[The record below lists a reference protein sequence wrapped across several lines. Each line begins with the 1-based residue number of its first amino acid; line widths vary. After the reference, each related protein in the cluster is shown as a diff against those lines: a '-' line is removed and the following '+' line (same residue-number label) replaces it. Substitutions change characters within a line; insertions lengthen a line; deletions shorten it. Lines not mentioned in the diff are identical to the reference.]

1 MAGERAAP
9 RAGPAARPLLLLFD
23 IDGTLL
29 GRASAAHSDALH
41 EALRQVHGVDTRAA
55 RAQISPAGRT
65 DGEIAR
71 LLLLGA
77 GVSARAIDDGALAV
91 REACCEAYARLCPP
105 DLTDKVLPGIAELLG
120 WLETRHD
127 VRLSLVTG
135 NFEPVAR
142 LKLTR
147 AGLGLHFESGQGAF
161 GSDSEDRAALPGI
174 ARKRGGHD
182 GVSHPRHRTLVIG
195 DTPLDIA
202 CARADALRCL
212 AVTTGPYEASELS
225 GADGVAGD
233 PGQLRELLKGA
244 LLS

>member
-1 MAGERAAP
+1 VSDGGSSSAAP
-9 RAGPAARPLLLLFD
+9 APLLLLFD

-29 GRASAAHSDALH
+29 GRASSAHSDALH
-41 EALRQVHGVDTRAA
+41 KALRAVHGVDTLPG

-77 GVSARAIDDGALAV
+77 GVSARAIDEGAMAV
-91 REACCEAYARLCPP
+91 REACCQAYARLCPP
-105 DLTDKVLPGIAELLG
+105 DLSDKVLPGIAELLT
-120 WLETRHD
+120 WLDTRDD

-135 NFEPVAR
+135 NYEPVAR

-147 AGLGLHFESGQGAF
+147 AGLGRHFPSGQGGF

-174 ARKRGGHD
+174 ARKRAGAG
-182 GVSHPRHRTLVIG
+182 GVSHSRRRTLVIG
-195 DTPLDIA
+195 DTPRDIA
-202 CARADALRCL
+202 CAHADEIRCL

-233 PGQLRELLKGA
+233 PGQLRELLETA
-244 LLS
+244 LA